1 MALLLVLL
9 INLKWK
15 ISAHMTGIGG
25 IVALVYTMHIQ
36 MIEAFDMQVVL
47 IVTIMLAGCLGTA
60 RIIQGRHD
68 FAQVIAGALLGY
80 FSVKMMMML
89 FG

>member
-1 MALLLVLL
+1 
-9 INLKWK
+9 
-15 ISAHMTGIGG
+15 MTGIGG

>member
-1 MALLLVLL
+1 
-9 INLKWK
+9 
-15 ISAHMTGIGG
+15 
-25 IVALVYTMHIQ
+25 
-36 MIEAFDMQVVL
+36 MQVVL

-60 RIIQGRHD
+60 RIILGRHD